1 MTLKILVDVNLS
13 HAWVKT
19 FREAGI
25 EATHWQNIGDPR
37 ADDTVLMAWARDHGY
52 AILTHDLDFSAIL
65 ALTFATGPSVI
76 QVRADDVLPDHL
88 GPMLIEAI
96 RAHESLLI
104 QGAVVVVDE
113 LRARARIL
121 PLRGR

>member
-13 HAWVKT
+13 HAWVET

-25 EATHWQNIGDPR
+25 DATHWQNVGDPR
-37 ADDTVLMAWARDHGY
+37 ADDTALMTWARDHSH

-65 ALTFATGPSVI
+65 AMTFATGPSVI

-88 GPMLIEAI
+88 GPLLIEAI
-96 RAHESLLI
+96 RTHEAALI
-104 QGAVVVVDE
+104 KGAVVVVDE
-113 LRARARIL
+113 IRSRARIL
-121 PLRGR
+121 PLRDR